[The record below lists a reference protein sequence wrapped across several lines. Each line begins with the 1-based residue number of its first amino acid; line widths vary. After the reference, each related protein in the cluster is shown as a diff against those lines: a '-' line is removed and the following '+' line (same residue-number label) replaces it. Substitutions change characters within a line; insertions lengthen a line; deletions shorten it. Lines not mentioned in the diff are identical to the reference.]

1 MKTLHIL
8 VIFVFLAFGLF
19 ETAHAQYGPLPS
31 EQAAHSAALQQA
43 LAQAENTG
51 DISIQNIQTLPP
63 AIMVGQTFHINATL
77 INNSPNSIFVGHG
90 ACEAPFSI
98 TFDTHVL
105 VSTNNINCTLQ
116 IIEQKLN
123 LGEKITATSPYIDL
137 VYKATEAGTTNAT
150 VTFSYSIWDPATQSD
165 IEKKISKSFLF
176 TIYGNNT
183 KPQCCGPAYV
193 PPVLDSPL
201 KQFKSGIPALD
212 VKCNDGLQL
221 ILKAEDASPACVKPD
236 AAQILIERGW
246 ATNVPQPNQ
255 ITNTK
260 TNDPFGI
267 TALIIYHPQLACL
280 TPPSHSIPASMP
292 SCPPNNFYLKINS
305 NSTAYL
311 LGYNICDDNSCAKN
325 SDLSI
330 LLPINTPLY
339 PNYQSIGLPVS
350 LQWKYGD
357 TVNIQLE
364 VSPNTDNKTASLI
377 DLGNSTIVP

>member
-77 INNSPNSIFVGHG
+77 INNSSNPIFVGHG

-150 VTFSYSIWDPATQSD
+150 VTFSYSMWDPTTQSD
-165 IEKKISKSFLF
+165 IDKKISKSFLF
-176 TIYGNNT
+176 QIRDVNSDSSGPPISLPGTI
-183 KPQCCGPAYV
+183 
-193 PPVLDSPL
+193 SPL
-201 KQFKSGIPALD
+201 QQFRSGIVAKD
-212 VKCNDGLQL
+212 ITCKEGLQL
-221 ILKAEDASPACVKPD
+221 VIKTEDGSPACVTSNT
-236 AAQILIERGW
+236 AQILIERGW

-255 ITNTK
+255 MTNTK

-280 TPPSHSIPASMP
+280 TPPSHSIPAGMP

-357 TVNIQLE
+357 AVNIQLE
-364 VSPNTDNKTASLI
+364 VSPNADNKTASLI